1 MDQKSHCQGFA
12 RRHASC
18 RVLLRMSPRGLG
30 GREPRALLTRGSR
43 PWSTAEYPA
52 AAFQAVGG
60 FRRKR
65 SARAAALAA
74 GLLYIM
80 ALVVA
85 PPAYANVDLA
95 VGMPINIGNHGCSVG
110 FFGFDARQDRLAVT
124 AGHCSDYVPNEPV
137 FADNG
142 VQIGEVV
149 AWKEDLE
156 NASGKLFGA
165 RGYTVISLYSRF
177 SLEPF
182 FTGVD
187 SSVSDGDYVTKFGQ
201 RTGKTNGVIKNVQF
215 DPKQPDLA
223 LLSSNLVQLPGDSG
237 CPWYT
242 NGDALVGM
250 ASSGDEEDNGG
261 DAGSQAQPIQ
271 AVLNMIRAN
280 ASVWGDDFQVWTQ

>member
-1 MDQKSHCQGFA
+1 M
-12 RRHASC
+12 
-18 RVLLRMSPRGLG
+18 
-30 GREPRALLTRGSR
+30 
-43 PWSTAEYPA
+43 
-52 AAFQAVGG
+52 
-60 FRRKR
+60 
-65 SARAAALAA
+65 AA
-74 GLLYIM
+74 GFLGTT

-95 VGMPINIGNHGCSVG
+95 VGMPITIGNHGCSIG

-124 AGHCSDYVPNEPV
+124 AGHCSDYEPNEPV
-137 FADNG
+137 YADNG
-142 VQIGEVV
+142 VQIGDVV
-149 AWKEDLE
+149 AWKQDAE
-156 NASGKLFGA
+156 NASGKLIGA

-187 SSVSDGDYVTKFGQ
+187 SSISDGDYVTKFGQ
-201 RTGKTNGVIKNVQF
+201 RTGKTNGVIKNVEF
-215 DPKQPDLA
+215 NPTRPDLS

-250 ASSGDEEDNGG
+250 ASSGDEEQDGG

-271 AVLNMIRAN
+271 AVLDMIRAN
-280 ASVWGDDFQVWTQ
+280 ADVWGDDFKVWTQ